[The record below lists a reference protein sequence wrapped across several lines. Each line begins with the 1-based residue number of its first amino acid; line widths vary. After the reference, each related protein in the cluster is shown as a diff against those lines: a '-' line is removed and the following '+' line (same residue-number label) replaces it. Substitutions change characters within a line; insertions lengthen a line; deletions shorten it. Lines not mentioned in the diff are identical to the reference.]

1 MKFLPLLWSN
11 LWRKKTRT
19 VFTLLSVFVAFLLFG
34 LLMTIRTAFTF
45 GVEIAGVDRLGLI
58 HKVSLIMPLPVSYQ
72 GRLQATPGVLLATH
86 NTWFGGIYQDPSN
99 FFAQIAVDPEPFM
112 SLYPEY
118 RLPPDQMKAWLA
130 DRQGAIVGVD
140 LAERFG
146 WKIGDRIPIQGTI
159 WRAKQGE
166 VWEFNIV
173 GMYDADPGI
182 DKTQFFFRYDFL
194 DENRAQGAGAVGWYI
209 VKIAD
214 GSQAQQMS
222 ATFDSMFANSAA
234 ETKTTTEKGFVE
246 GFAKQVG
253 DIGAIMIAILVAV
266 LFTMLLVAGNTMA
279 QAVRERTSEVG
290 VLKTLG
296 FSNGAI
302 LVLVLAEAIVIS
314 VIGGGL
320 GLLLAWLFV
329 QQGDPTNGML
339 PIFVL
344 PARDVAVGAGL
355 IVLLGLVAGL
365 LPALNAMQ
373 LKITDALR
381 TN

>member
-1 MKFLPLLWSN
+1 
-11 LWRKKTRT
+11 
-19 VFTLLSVFVAFLLFG
+19 
-34 LLMTIRTAFTF
+34 
-45 GVEIAGVDRLGLI
+45 
-58 HKVSLIMPLPVSYQ
+58 
-72 GRLQATPGVLLATH
+72 
-86 NTWFGGIYQDPSN
+86 
-99 FFAQIAVDPEPFM
+99 
-112 SLYPEY
+112 
-118 RLPPDQMKAWLA
+118 
-130 DRQGAIVGVD
+130 
-140 LAERFG
+140 
-146 WKIGDRIPIQGTI
+146 
-159 WRAKQGE
+159 
-166 VWEFNIV
+166 
-173 GMYDADPGI
+173 
-182 DKTQFFFRYDFL
+182 
-194 DENRAQGAGAVGWYI
+194 
-209 VKIAD
+209 
-214 GSQAQQMS
+214 
-222 ATFDSMFANSAA
+222 MFANSTA

-253 DIGAIMIAILVAV
+253 DIGAIMIAILIAV
-266 LFTMLLVAGNTMA
+266 LFTMLLVAANTMA

-302 LVLVLAEAIVIS
+302 LVLVLAEAVVIS

-344 PARDVAVGAGL
+344 PARDVAIGAGL